1 MAECIIEHKTP
12 YKYIREILKDMWV
25 KAMKKYILSAAAMAV
40 ITLFLL
46 KAQNAMDYARDAMNM
61 CVETVIPTLFPFF
74 ICSGVLLYS
83 GFCEALSVLFRPCM
97 KPLFGVSPAG
107 ASAFVL
113 GIISGYP
120 LGAVT
125 AGQLYENGYIT
136 KTEAE
141 RLTAF
146 CNNSGPLFI
155 LGSVGAA
162 VYGNIRLGIMLYV
175 FHILAALTVGVI
187 FRFYKRNDYTAP
199 DTVMT
204 TPNRS
209 APQIISIAV
218 NNAVKTMLTV
228 CGAVVFFGMTG
239 RLILD
244 LLPVDGKIYAVLS
257 GVVEFVTGTMAV
269 SKLDSDIAEK
279 MVYTAFIVGFAG
291 MSVHAQV
298 ISAVSGYGLDMRPY
312 FAGKVMHGF
321 IAALYTYIYLQIFP
335 IVQTAFAPS
344 MSRGFC
350 VSSAHMV
357 IAAGV
362 LIGAAFAVRGRT
374 KTG

>member
-1 MAECIIEHKTP
+1 
-12 YKYIREILKDMWV
+12 
-25 KAMKKYILSAAAMAV
+25 
-40 ITLFLL
+40 
-46 KAQNAMDYARDAMNM
+46 
-61 CVETVIPTLFPFF
+61 
-74 ICSGVLLYS
+74 
-83 GFCEALSVLFRPCM
+83 
-97 KPLFGVSPAG
+97 
-107 ASAFVL
+107 
-113 GIISGYP
+113 
-120 LGAVT
+120 
-125 AGQLYENGYIT
+125 
-136 KTEAE
+136 
-141 RLTAF
+141 
-146 CNNSGPLFI
+146 
-155 LGSVGAA
+155 
-162 VYGNIRLGIMLYV
+162 
-175 FHILAALTVGVI
+175 
-187 FRFYKRNDYTAP
+187 
-199 DTVMT
+199 MT

-269 SKLDSDIAEK
+269 SKLDSGIAEK

-312 FAGKVMHGF
+312 FAGKVMHGI

-335 IVQTAFAPS
+335 ITQTAFAPS

-362 LIGAAFAVRGRT
+362 LIGAAFAIRGRT